1 MMLNYFKIAW
11 RNIKSDTFFSALN
24 ILGLGLGLAIS
35 LLIVQYLRGEWY
47 VDKHHLN
54 YEDVYRVNTTF
65 DFGES
70 RDTYA
75 TGPSPL
81 ADKLLTDY
89 PEVVQACRLFPPP
102 GINKYLL
109 KRGDLTFFEEKG
121 IYADSSFFQLFN
133 YPFVEGNPSAA
144 LKNPNDA
151 VISKSLAEKFF
162 KKESALGKTIL
173 INTAW
178 EDINCLISGVVDTE
192 KYRSHIDFELFINM
206 ESGAVGNRFAN
217 LDEWAGN
224 NMYFTYLKFRPTT
237 DPENFQ
243 KKFPALVEETA
254 GERLRTLGFSKSH
267 SLLALQDIYL
277 NSEVKANLGP
287 SGNRSFFYIFAAI
300 GFFILLIAC
309 INFMNLATAKSSLRA
324 TEVAV
329 KKAIGA
335 TRWELA
341 LQFFIETILYVSLSL
356 GVAVFFIFVGQNYLA
371 STLGIVFS
379 IDSWLDGQI
388 LGFTFLILIL
398 CTCLA
403 GSYPALMLSSFSPSS
418 IFHGKLGNNFSAAQL
433 RRVLVV
439 VQFVISIMLIQGILV
454 IKQQMQFIQNEDL
467 GYSKSE
473 KIVLPLST
481 SIASQ
486 KATALKQELERIPG
500 IGEAGLTST
509 HPGLRSIE
517 DMLVFGEEKSREENI
532 HVGLNWSDQYYMS
545 AMGFEF
551 LKGRNFREQDSLA
564 AIITE
569 GALGALGYNLE
580 NALNRKI
587 RWNWNE
593 TENSRRIVGII
604 KDFHSE
610 SLKNPV
616 QPQVFLPTSQGSH
629 SYLVASIRTE
639 NIQQS
644 ISQVQDAWGLVNE
657 ADPFEFYFLNERV
670 QHAYESEVHM
680 SSLITV
686 FTILAILISCLGLLG
701 LSAFA
706 ADRRKK
712 EIGVRK
718 VLGASVA
725 SIVQLLSREFLLL
738 ISIAVCIASPIAW
751 YFSAEW
757 LGTFTY
763 RIEMPWH
770 VYVWAGLIALLICLA
785 TVSIQS
791 LKAAQAN
798 PVHSLKTE

>member
-1 MMLNYFKIAW
+1 MMLNYFKLAW
-11 RNIKSDTFFSALN
+11 RNIKSDTFFSGLN

-47 VDKHHLN
+47 VDKHHES
-54 YEDVYRVNTTF
+54 YEDIYRVNTTF

-70 RDTYA
+70 KDTYA

-81 ADKLLTDY
+81 ANKLLTDY
-89 PEVVQACRLFPPP
+89 PEVSQACRLFPPP

-109 KRGDLTFFEEKG
+109 KKGELTFFEEKG
-121 IYADSSFFQLFN
+121 IYADSSFFQIFN
-133 YPFVEGNPSAA
+133 YPFLEGNPTTA
-144 LKNPNDA
+144 LAKPNDI
-151 VISKSLAEKFF
+151 VISKGLAEKLFR
-162 KKESALGKTIL
+162 KETALGKTVV
-173 INTAW
+173 INTTFG
-178 EDINCLISGVVDTE
+178 DMNCLISGVIDTK
-192 KYRSHIDFELFINM
+192 KYRSHIDFKLFINM
-206 ESGAVGNRFAN
+206 ESGVIGNRFAN

-224 NMYFTYLKFRPTT
+224 NMYFTYLKFLPTT
-237 DPENFQ
+237 DPANFEE
-243 KKFPALVEETA
+243 KFPALVEATA
-254 GERLRTLGFSKSH
+254 GERLRTLGFSKAH
-267 SLLALQDIYL
+267 SLLALKDIYL
-277 NSEVKANLGP
+277 SSEVKANIGP
-287 SGNRSFFYIFAAI
+287 RGNKSFFYIFAAI

-335 TRWELA
+335 TRLELA
-341 LQFFIETILYVSLSL
+341 LQFFTETILYVSLSL
-356 GVAVFFIFVGQNYLA
+356 VVAALFIYFGQNYLA
-371 STLGIVFS
+371 SNLGIVFS
-379 IDSWLDGQI
+379 FDSWFDGQI
-388 LGFTFLILIL
+388 LGWTFLILAL

-403 GSYPALMLSSFSPSS
+403 GSYPALMLSSFSPAS

-454 IKQQMQFIQNEDL
+454 IKQQMQYIQNEDL

-486 KATALKQELERIPG
+486 KAYTLKQELEKIPA
-500 IGEAGLTST
+500 IGEAGLSST

-517 DMLVFGEEKSREENI
+517 DMLVYGEEKSREENI
-532 HVGLNWSDQYYMS
+532 HVGLNWADRHFMS
-545 AMGFEF
+545 TMGFEM
-551 LKGRNFREQDSLA
+551 LKGRNFREKDSLA
-564 AIITE
+564 TIITE

-580 NALNRKI
+580 NALNKKI
-587 RWNWNE
+587 RWNWNG
-593 TENSRRIVGII
+593 TENSREIVGII

-616 QPQVFLPTSQGSH
+616 QPQVFLPTSPGSQA
-629 SYLVASIRTE
+629 YLIASIRTE

-686 FTILAILISCLGLLG
+686 FTVLAILISCLGLLG

-725 SIVQLLSREFLLL
+725 SIVQLLSREFLVL
-738 ISIAVCIASPIAW
+738 ICIAVCIASPIAW

-763 RIEMPWH
+763 RIEMPWQ

-791 LKAAQAN
+791 IRAAQAN